1 MFFQMIQFYYR
12 SVGQSPCWTIDMS
25 DYRGMELQ
33 NVRLKKCRI
42 KQVLD
47 YRGAGILIGLDFD
60 ASD

>member
-1 MFFQMIQFYYR
+1 
-12 SVGQSPCWTIDMS
+12 MS

-60 ASD
+60 APD